1 MYNKYNNSAL
11 FVSESLL
18 IDNNKG
24 IIHYRPECYLCR
36 RSLLISM
43 NILIVNNTPI
53 PATKYGGTERI
64 IWWLGR
70 ELNRL
75 GHQVTYLVAAGST
88 CPFARVLIYDPSVDM
103 NAQVPDDI
111 DVVHFQFQVQGFTK
125 KPYIVTVHNNPG
137 GVQLDFNSV
146 FVSAN
151 HAQRHG
157 SSVFVHNAIDKAD
170 YQIPD
175 LNNKRTHTHFLAKAA
190 WRVKNVKGAIDVA
203 TISSNKLVVLGGT
216 RLNLKMG
223 LRFTPNLNVRFKGM
237 VGDEAKSVVMNS
249 SKALLFPVLWHEPFG
264 IAIVESLY
272 FGCPVF
278 GTPYGSLPELVPAG
292 AGLLSASKTEL
303 ATGLK
308 NIDSFSKQYC
318 HQYAADNF
326 NIAKMAAGYLSL
338 YERVLNGQNLNPAKP
353 ELINRDQPKYL
364 PWNN

>member
-1 MYNKYNNSAL
+1 MLFLLSAIPNVI
-11 FVSESLL
+11 FAAA
-18 IDNNKG
+18 
-24 IIHYRPECYLCR
+24 
-36 RSLLISM
+36 M

-75 GHQVTYLVAAGST
+75 GHQITYLVGEGSS
-88 CPFARVLIYDPSVDM
+88 CPFARVLIYDPAKDL
-103 NAQVPDDI
+103 NQQVPDDI

-125 KPYIVTVHNNPG
+125 KPYIITVHNNPG
-137 GVQLDFNSV
+137 GAELDVNSV

-151 HAQRHG
+151 HAQRHA
-157 SSVFVHNAIDKAD
+157 SSVFVHNAIDTAD
-170 YQIPD
+170 YQLPD
-175 LNNKRTHTHFLAKAA
+175 LDKKRTHAHFLAKAA

-203 TISSNKLVVLGGT
+203 TLSGNKLMVLGGT

-237 VGDEAKSVVMNS
+237 VGDTEKSVVMNA

-264 IAIVESLY
+264 IAIIESLY
-272 FGCPVF
+272 FGCPVL
-278 GTPYGSLPELVPAG
+278 GTPYGSLPELVPPEAG
-292 AGLLSASKTEL
+292 FLSTSRSEL
-303 ATGLK
+303 AEVLRNAG
-308 NIDSFSKQYC
+308 SFNKKYC

-326 NIAKMAAGYLSL
+326 NIAKMAGGYLAL
-338 YERVLNGQNLNPAKP
+338 YHKVLNGEALNPVKP
-353 ELINRDQPKYL
+353 GLVDDAPPKYL

>member
-1 MYNKYNNSAL
+1 
-11 FVSESLL
+11 
-18 IDNNKG
+18 
-24 IIHYRPECYLCR
+24 
-36 RSLLISM
+36 M

-75 GHQVTYLVAAGST
+75 GHKITYLVGEGSS
-88 CPFARVLIYDPSVDM
+88 CPFGKVLIYDPAKDI
-103 NAQVPDDI
+103 NQQVPDDI
-111 DVVHFQFQVQGFTK
+111 DVVHFQFQVHGFTK

-137 GVQLDFNSV
+137 SAELDVNSV

-157 SSVFVHNAIDKAD
+157 SSVFVHNAIDTAD
-170 YQIPD
+170 YSKPD
-175 LNNKRTHTHFLAKAA
+175 LNNKRTHAHFLAKAA

-203 TISSNKLVVLGGT
+203 TTSGNKLVVLGGT
-216 RLNLKMG
+216 RLNIKMG

-272 FGCPVF
+272 FGCPVL
-278 GTPYGSLPELVPAG
+278 GTPYGSLPELVPAEVG
-292 AGLLSASKTEL
+292 FLSASNSEL
-303 ATGLK
+303 ADALK
-308 NIDSFSKQYC
+308 NADAFDKKYC
-318 HQYAADNF
+318 HQYAIDNF
-326 NIAKMAAGYLSL
+326 NIGKMATEYLAL
-338 YERVLNGQNLNPAKP
+338 YRNVLNGEQLNQNKP
-353 ELINRDQPKYL
+353 TLIERDQLKYL

>member
-1 MYNKYNNSAL
+1 
-11 FVSESLL
+11 
-18 IDNNKG
+18 
-24 IIHYRPECYLCR
+24 
-36 RSLLISM
+36 M

-75 GHQVTYLVAAGST
+75 GHKITYLVSEGSS
-88 CPFARVLIYDPSVDM
+88 CPFAKVLIYDPTKDLDQ
-103 NAQVPDDI
+103 QVPDDI
-111 DVVHFQFQVQGFTK
+111 DVVHFQFQVSGFTK

-137 GVQLDFNSV
+137 GAQLDRNSV

-151 HAQRHG
+151 HAQRYG
-157 SSVFVHNAIDKAD
+157 SRVFVHNTIDTAD
-170 YQIPD
+170 YPKPD
-175 LNNKRTHTHFLAKAA
+175 LNNKRMYAHFLAKAA

-203 TISSNKLVVLGGT
+203 TMSGNKLVVLGGT

-237 VGDEAKSVVMNS
+237 VGDEAKSIVMNS
-249 SKALLFPVLWHEPFG
+249 SKALIFPVLWHEPFG

-278 GTPYGSLPELVPAG
+278 GTPYGSLPELVPAEV
-292 AGLLSASKTEL
+292 GLLSASKTEL
-303 ATGLK
+303 AAGLR
-308 NIDSFSKQYC
+308 NVDSFNKQYC

-326 NIAKMAAGYLSL
+326 NIGKMAAAYLAL
-338 YERVLNGQNLNPAKP
+338 YEQVLNGRALNLVKP

>member
-1 MYNKYNNSAL
+1 
-11 FVSESLL
+11 
-18 IDNNKG
+18 
-24 IIHYRPECYLCR
+24 
-36 RSLLISM
+36 M

-53 PATKYGGTERI
+53 PAIKYGGTERI

-75 GHQVTYLVAAGST
+75 GHQITYLVGEGSS
-88 CPFARVLIYDPSVDM
+88 CPFAKVLIYDPAKDI
-103 NAQVPDDI
+103 NQQVPDDI
-111 DVVHFQFQVQGFTK
+111 DVVHFQFQVHGFTK

-137 GVQLDFNSV
+137 SAELDVNSV

-157 SSVFVHNAIDKAD
+157 SSVFVHNAIDTAD
-170 YQIPD
+170 YSKPD
-175 LNNKRTHTHFLAKAA
+175 LNNKRTHAHFLAKAA

-203 TISSNKLVVLGGT
+203 TMSSNKLVVLGGT

-237 VGDEAKSVVMNS
+237 VGDEAKSVVMNI

-272 FGCPVF
+272 FGCPVL
-278 GTPYGSLPELVPAG
+278 GTPYGSLPELVPAEVG
-292 AGLLSASKTEL
+292 FLSASKSEL
-303 ATGLK
+303 ADALK
-308 NIDSFSKQYC
+308 NIDSFDKKYC
-318 HQYAADNF
+318 HQYAVDNF
-326 NIAKMAAGYLSL
+326 NIGKMATEYLAL
-338 YERVLNGQNLNPAKP
+338 YQKVLNGEGLNLNKP
-353 ELINRDQPKYL
+353 TLIERNQPKYL

>member
-1 MYNKYNNSAL
+1 
-11 FVSESLL
+11 
-18 IDNNKG
+18 
-24 IIHYRPECYLCR
+24 
-36 RSLLISM
+36 M

-75 GHQVTYLVAAGST
+75 GHKVTYLVGAGST
-88 CPFARVLIYDPSVDM
+88 CPFAKVLIYDPTVDI
-103 NAQVPDDI
+103 NQQVPDDI
-111 DVVHFQFQVQGFTK
+111 DVVHFQFQVSGFTK

-137 GVQLDFNSV
+137 GLQLDVNSV

-157 SSVFVHNAIDKAD
+157 STVFVHNAIDTAD
-170 YQIPD
+170 YQEPMLD
-175 LNNKRTHTHFLAKAA
+175 NKRTHTHFLAKAA
-190 WRVKNVKGAIDVA
+190 WRIKNVKGAIDVA
-203 TISSNKLVVLGGT
+203 TMSGNKLVVLGGT

-237 VGDEAKSVVMNS
+237 VGDEAKSVVMNG

-278 GTPYGSLPELVPAG
+278 GTPYGSLPELVPAEV
-292 AGLLSASKTEL
+292 GLLSVSKTEL
-303 ATGLK
+303 AAGLK
-308 NIDSFSKQYC
+308 NVESFNKQYC
-318 HQYAADNF
+318 HEYAVDNF
-326 NIAKMAAGYLSL
+326 SIGKMAKEYLAL
-338 YERVLNGQNLNPAKP
+338 YERVLNGKVLNSVRP